1 MTKRRKISEIYND
14 MNEINK
20 RKPTDKELDELAE
33 ILNEIEDSCENDE
46 DFHFEKIAKA
56 HVKKGIFLATNRY
69 PISRL

>member
-33 ILNEIEDSCENDE
+33 ALNEIEDNGENNE
-46 DFHFEKIAKA
+46 NFPFEKIASA
-56 HVKKGIFLATNRY
+56 HVKEGNLHGNESDRIQ
-69 PISRL
+69 